1 MNTRNVEKFIVPYA
15 HTEGLK
21 NSSKIYMQNILNEHE
36 KGWINTK
43 SSGFE
48 TQQEISVNGLKKKS
62 RWWISIVV
70 TSL

>member
-36 KGWINTK
+36 KG
-43 SSGFE
+43 
-48 TQQEISVNGLKKKS
+48 
-62 RWWISIVV
+62 
-70 TSL
+70 